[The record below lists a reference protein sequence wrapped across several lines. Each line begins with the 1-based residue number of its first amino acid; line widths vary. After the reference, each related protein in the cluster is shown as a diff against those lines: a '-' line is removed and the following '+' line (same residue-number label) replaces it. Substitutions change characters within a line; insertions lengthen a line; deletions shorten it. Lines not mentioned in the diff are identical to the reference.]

1 MSSLVKPL
9 AVQDVFSVFSD
20 ADPASSTPATHVLIE
35 LLTSD
40 GLLILQVPKP
50 MARELGESLSR
61 ICREPDR
68 PVEQAS
74 TRASDLRR

>member
-1 MSSLVKPL
+1 MSSLGKPL

-20 ADPASSTPATHVLIE
+20 IDPASSPPATYVLIE

-50 MARELGESLSR
+50 MARELGDSLLR
-61 ICREPDR
+61 ISREPDQ
-68 PVEQAS
+68 PSEQIHTQPAG
-74 TRASDLRR
+74 LRR